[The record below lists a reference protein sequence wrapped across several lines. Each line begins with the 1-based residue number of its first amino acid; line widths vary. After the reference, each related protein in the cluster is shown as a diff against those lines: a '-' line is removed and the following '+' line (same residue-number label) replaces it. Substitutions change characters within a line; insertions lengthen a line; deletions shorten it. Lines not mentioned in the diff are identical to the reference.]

1 MSWEMV
7 LSLRE
12 NQINPI
18 TRLRNALKH
27 TPLQASEPILDRRR
41 HVPTCDHG
49 DAHVRA
55 QAVPPASGA
64 HPQPLG
70 VIIGRALGGGQ
81 ESSAHLHTS

>member
-1 MSWEMV
+1 M
-7 LSLRE
+7 
-12 NQINPI
+12 
-18 TRLRNALKH
+18 
-27 TPLQASEPILDRRR
+27 
-41 HVPTCDHG
+41 PTCDHG

-81 ESSAHLHTS
+81 ESSAHLHTSWRHVHHAGSILQSKSCTRDLAGQAL